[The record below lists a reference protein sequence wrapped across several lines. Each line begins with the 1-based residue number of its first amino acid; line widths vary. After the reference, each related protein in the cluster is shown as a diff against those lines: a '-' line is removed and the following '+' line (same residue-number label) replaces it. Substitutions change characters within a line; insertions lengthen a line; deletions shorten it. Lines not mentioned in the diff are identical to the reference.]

1 MKIKLKKQT
10 HWGCMKPLTVYVN
23 DKKQGKLFNCI
34 SMELD
39 VQSGDEI
46 SFKEGPLP
54 TFKKIEVSSY
64 TKEIVIT
71 NSNNLQQLF
80 VKLMLLFLILFASC
94 LLIQSMIT
102 FSALGVALLLGFL
115 YLFRV
120 QSYRFEVDGQSEWHS
135 FSESM
140 RLYK

>member
-10 HWGCMKPLTVYVN
+10 LWGCMKPLTVYIN
-23 DKKQGKLFNCI
+23 DTKQGKLFNCI

-39 VQSGDEI
+39 VQPGDEI

-80 VKLMLLFLILFASC
+80 LKFMLLFLVLFASC
-94 LLIQSMIT
+94 LLIQSMLT
-102 FSALGVALLLGFL
+102 FSALGIALLIGFM

-120 QSYRFEVDGQSEWHS
+120 QSYRFEVDGQTEWPA
-135 FSESM
+135 FSDSL
-140 RLYK
+140 RLFK